1 MKYIQTYKDFETNVN
16 ETSINTYMQRLYNYL
31 LSDKLKDKTKDFLLK
46 CKEEIGDYK
55 EVGQILK
62 KASSNKTITKEDRKI
77 VYEQL
82 IDTLKI
88 GSAGALFLVPFGSIL
103 IITLVKIGNK
113 LGINFLPSA
122 WNKTNENNVGENG
135 DIDTYNIIKQDEIS
149 EYLKDGGDI
158 DAVNDNG
165 NSMLAYACVNL
176 NYKQIKY
183 LLEEGANVNI
193 LDSLDRNV
201 LMDLYLSRDA
211 DLDMK
216 IKILSLLT
224 EYGIDWENID
234 KNGNMFLDNLY
245 EVNQNVFKKVC
256 EKFPKQYKQYLLH
269 KDMDKFNI

>member
-122 WNKTNENNVGENG
+122 WNKTNEKYIKKDGYV
-135 DIDTYNIIKQDEIS
+135 DTFNIIIQDKIS
-149 EYLKDGGDI
+149 DYLKNGGDI
-158 DAVNDNG
+158 NAVNENG

-201 LMDLYLSRDA
+201 LMDLYLNRDA
-211 DLDMK
+211 DLDMM